1 MKCKGHIKKDGP
13 DRRQKAGRADVFTL
27 SLIRAHGPR
36 VKPPSIRWTL
46 GSESRVEARGRSEVS
61 LTQQGKS
68 ALRIFGEGNK
78 D

>member
-1 MKCKGHIKKDGP
+1 MVLIDGKKL
-13 DRRQKAGRADVFTL
+13 AGLMFSRSALYALL
-27 SLIRAHGPR
+27 SHGPR